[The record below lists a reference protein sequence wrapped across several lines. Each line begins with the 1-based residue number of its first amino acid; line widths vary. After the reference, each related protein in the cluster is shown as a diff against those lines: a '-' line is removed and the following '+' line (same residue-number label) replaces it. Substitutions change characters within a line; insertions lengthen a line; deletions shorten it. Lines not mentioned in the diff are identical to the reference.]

1 MNIIIGSEGFL
12 GSYLNNILTPI
23 ISINT
28 NNYKTFIDNFNYE
41 HTNIFICAN
50 VNNNTKIINDLI
62 KLNKYNTYIL
72 FSSATI
78 YYKVNKKIYSEND
91 YNNEITDD
99 EYSNT
104 IKLNEQIF
112 DKLLGIKKIIRLGT
126 LYGSSPNLNASRG
139 IHRMIYYPLINN
151 CIEIYDKEI
160 NKSLTSFEDLG
171 DSLKYILAD
180 KNNTLDI
187 YNVSSFDTTIE
198 ELANFISTKFKIGI
212 TEINKPENKINYNFL
227 LDTYKIKS
235 LGWQPKGHI
244 NNFVETLSCK
254 NNINKIHYDKINIY
268 YKKKECRICKSNKL
282 QNILNLNNQP
292 PPNRLDDLFWK
303 LLNVP
308 LILNLC
314 TECYHLQLDG
324 VLNPIIMYKNYSYL
338 SGTSN
343 TMKIYFK
350 NFVKSLNVKNK
361 KVLDIA
367 CNDCALL
374 DSFKEFNNET
384 YGIDPAENIVENIT
398 NHNIYCGF
406 FNKDAIDYF
415 NKDAIDYFN
424 KGAIDYFKI
433 KFDVITAFNVFAHV
447 DDVYDFL
454 NNLYLISDTNT
465 DIYIQTSQCNMIQ
478 NNEFDTIYHEHLSF
492 FNVNSMKYCLEK
504 TNFML
509 YDIKIV
515 DVHGSSYLF
524 HIKQKCNLKELDN
537 VNNRLTFENQSG
549 IYKIDTYFTY
559 SENIYKWKIEL
570 INLLK
575 NKNNLVGVGASAKG
589 ITILNFLNDDLYNN
603 NIVINYIIDESKLK
617 IGKKINSVNIEIH
630 DFDKIKEI
638 DDTIYF
644 ILFAWN
650 FKDELINKINKIRT
664 NNVFINLFPLNL
676 IVYK

>member
-1 MNIIIGSEGFL
+1 MNIIIGSNGFL
-12 GSYLNNILTPI
+12 GSYLNNALMHA

-28 NNYKTFIDNFNYE
+28 HNYTTFIDNFNYE
-41 HTNIFICAN
+41 NVNIFICAD
-50 VNNNTKIINDLI
+50 VNNNTKIINDLM

-78 YYKVNKKIYSEND
+78 YYNIDKKIYTEND
-91 YNNEITDD
+91 YNDEITND

-112 DKLLGIKKIIRLGT
+112 NKLFGIKKIIRLGT
-126 LYGSSPNLNASRG
+126 LYGLSPNLNASRG
-139 IHRMIYYPLINN
+139 IHRMVYYPLINN
-151 CIEIYDKEI
+151 YIEIYDKKI
-160 NKSLTSFEDLG
+160 NKSLTSFEDLC
-171 DSLKYILAD
+171 DSLKYILTD

-187 YNVSSFDTTIE
+187 YNVSSFDITIE
-198 ELANFISTKFKIGI
+198 DLANFISNQFKIEVK
-212 TEINKPENKINYNFL
+212 EILKPENKINYNFL
-227 LDTYKIKS
+227 LDTQKIKS

-244 NNFVETLSCK
+244 DNFIETLSFK
-254 NNINKIHYDKINIY
+254 NDINKIYYDKINIY
-268 YKKKECRICKSNKL
+268 CKKKECRICKSNKL
-282 QNILNLNNQP
+282 KNILNLNNQP
-292 PPNRLDDLFWK
+292 PPNRLDDSFWK

-314 TECYHLQLDG
+314 TNCYHLQLEG

-343 TMKIYFK
+343 TMKSYFK
-350 NFVKSLNVKNK
+350 NFVESLNVKNK

-374 DSFKEFNNET
+374 DSFKNFNNET
-384 YGIDPAENIVENIT
+384 YGIDPAENIVKNIT
-398 NHNIYCGF
+398 DHNIYCGF
-406 FNKDAIDYF
+406 FNKDAI
-415 NKDAIDYFN
+415 N
-424 KGAIDYFKI
+424 YFKI
-433 KFDVITAFNVFAHV
+433 KFDIITAFNVFAHV
-447 DDVYDFL
+447 DDIYDFL
-454 NNLYLISDTNT
+454 NNLYLISNEQT

-492 FNVNSMKYCLEK
+492 FNINSIKYCLEK
-504 TNFML
+504 TNFIL
-509 YDIKIV
+509 YDVNIV

-524 HIKQKCNLKELDN
+524 HIKQKSNLKESNN
-537 VNNRLTFENQSG
+537 VNNRLNYEIQTG

-575 NKNNLVGVGASAKG
+575 NKTNLVGVGASAKG
-589 ITILNFLNDDLYNN
+589 ITILNFLNDDLHNN
-603 NIVINYIIDESKLK
+603 NIVINYIIDENKLK
-617 IGKKINSVNIEIH
+617 IGKKINSVNVEIH
-630 DFDKIKEI
+630 DFNKIKEI

-676 IVYK
+676 IYYK